1 MWLLKCRHLF
11 ALYFLI
17 SVFLTVRGLKEN
29 KTSTV
34 GKTTDYEY
42 HATNILDD
50 ATKRM
55 QKIWT
60 VRHDI
65 FVNLAKGRG
74 YNLINQ
80 APIKHEIDNAYR
92 NLVYELAANLSVIPV
107 TQLKNH
113 TLQRQVQRLSK
124 LQLFGLRKTDYEEAK
139 DMLRIM
145 NGFLTAHMVCH
156 VQHVKD
162 CSKPVAMV
170 PTILH
175 HLARTKRLVEL
186 DYYWRMWRKA
196 VNEQDLA
203 KSTFI
208 NYVRLFRIAA
218 SYNGHVTP
226 SRTWYLYYD
235 TENFQRELE
244 DVVWEIM
251 PLYQEMHAYLRH
263 AIRTAYGQSVT
274 PDDGCLPSSV
284 LDVLVSY
291 TGMEESAPALK
302 VFHSV
307 PAGRKR
313 GRGRPHRQWKD

>member
-218 SYNGHVTP
+218 SYNGKLNTLH
-226 SRTWYLYYD
+226 
-235 TENFQRELE
+235 
-244 DVVWEIM
+244 
-251 PLYQEMHAYLRH
+251 
-263 AIRTAYGQSVT
+263 
-274 PDDGCLPSSV
+274 
-284 LDVLVSY
+284 
-291 TGMEESAPALK
+291 K
-302 VFHSV
+302 
-307 PAGRKR
+307 
-313 GRGRPHRQWKD
+313 